1 MPRKVGPVTLKATLI
16 DFDPS
21 LITSEADRLNPRTE
35 GLHISQIYHDINVT
49 VGRLKANKFDEEQMK
64 EYQNMG
70 FLWEHTVG
78 EALRVSLESDVV
90 VRPGEIIR
98 DGIIGSPDLFDLRN
112 GRLKETKATYKSFR
126 RMGEDAGGLA
136 KDFWIWKVQMMGY
149 CHMIRTDECE
159 LIALFI
165 NGNYAPPAPMTR
177 SWLISFTGREM
188 QDNWSMI
195 TGHARKRGWLK

>member
-1 MPRKVGPVTLKATLI
+1 MKATLI

-49 VGRLKANKFDEEQMK
+49 VGRLKTGKFDDDQMQ
-64 EYQNMG
+64 EYQNVG

-78 EALRVSLESDVV
+78 EALRTSLESDVV
-90 VRPGEIIR
+90 VRPGEVVR
-98 DGIIGSPDLFDLRN
+98 DGIICSPDLFDLRT
-112 GRLKETKATYKSFR
+112 GQLWETKATYKSFR
-126 RMGEDAGGLA
+126 RMGDDAGGLA
-136 KDFWIWKVQMMGY
+136 KDFWPWKVQMMGY
-149 CHMIRTDECE
+149 CHAIRTDECK
-159 LIALFI
+159 LVTLFI

-177 SWLISFTGREM
+177 AWDCRFTEREM